1 MLRSR
6 TSRPLEGMAAHAER
20 RAQVWAGVS
29 PNALAPLSFH
39 LESMRAA
46 GWTEADVVWR
56 YLDDVIVFG
65 RR

>member
-1 MLRSR
+1 
-6 TSRPLEGMAAHAER
+6 MAAHAER